1 MRVNPVRSSYPMLVG
16 LLLGTLQTGL
26 FFQLSFTLSSSYG
39 TFLMITVCWLIG
51 SAMGVSLEKKLPF
64 PLRGLIAVALLAYF
78 TCGALV
84 LAAPFDTRLW
94 PLYAALIVLT
104 GLYPGVFFARMG
116 QIYAARA
123 LFFRENNGF
132 IIGLAGG
139 TLAFLLLGRGVLWIV
154 PTVIAAI
161 LMALPEP
168 IATPQ
173 TEFIAEPPMADKAA
187 LNGLEG

>member
-51 SAMGVSLEKKLPF
+51 SALGVSLEQKLPF

-123 LFFRENNGF
+123 LFFQENNGF
-132 IIGLAGG
+132 IVGLAGG

-168 IATPQ
+168 A
-173 TEFIAEPPMADKAA
+173 AEPPASLVSTPTFEGSA